1 MGFNSFRIAEVSTNL
16 DYKRIPLSSAQ
27 REKRKGVYRYY
38 GAQGVIDYID
48 DYIFDGTY
56 LLIAEDGENLKS
68 NKKNIAQIVKGRFWV
83 NNHAHILQENEKSDL
98 KYLYYAICNTDI
110 SGFITGSAQPKLSQ
124 GNLNNIVIQMPE
136 LETQRNIA
144 ATLSCLDDKIE
155 LNNRIIANLE
165 AQAQAIFKSWFV
177 DFEAFQDGEFE
188 ESELGLIPKGWR
200 CGAFSDLGNIEGG
213 STPSKSEP
221 SYYCENGIPWIT
233 PRDLSS
239 DKRKFIDRGANDIT
253 ESGLKNSSAKIL
265 PAWTVLFSSRAPIGY
280 ITIAKNGVSTN
291 QGFKS
296 VVPFKEV
303 GTAYVYYYLKQN
315 TDRIIA
321 AANGST
327 FKEISGT
334 VLKSLPALIP
344 EAQILKEFSAFCE
357 TLFKQQAVLE
367 EQNGILTITRDTLLP
382 KLISGKIEVP
392 VDIKG

>member
-1 MGFNSFRIAEVSTNL
+1 MESEYFRIAEVSTNL

-27 REKRKGVYRYY
+27 REKRKGVYRYF

-68 NKKNIAQIVKGRFWV
+68 NKKNIAQIVKGKFWV
-83 NNHAHILQENEKSDL
+83 NNHAHILQANEKSDL
-98 KYLYYAICNTDI
+98 RFLYYAMCNIDI
-110 SGFITGSAQPKLSQ
+110 SGYITGSAQPKLSQ
-124 GNLNNIVIQMPE
+124 GNLNNIVLQLPN
-136 LETQRNIA
+136 LETQRSIA
-144 ATLSCLDDKIE
+144 ATLSSLDDKIE

-177 DFEAFQDGEFE
+177 DFEPFLDGEFE

-200 CGAFSDLGNIEGG
+200 CGTFSDLGNIEGG